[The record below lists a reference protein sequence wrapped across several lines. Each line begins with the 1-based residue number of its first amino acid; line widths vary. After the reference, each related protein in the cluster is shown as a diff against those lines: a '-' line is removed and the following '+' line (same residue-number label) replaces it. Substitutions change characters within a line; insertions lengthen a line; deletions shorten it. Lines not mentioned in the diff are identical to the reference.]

1 MKPNDPPARASDAAQ
16 TQSGGDSLQADLGR
30 QVYYQCDGWAPSL
43 TGLDPHWRILPLAE
57 NCPALEG
64 GLAVALVDRLEL
76 LNESWSAAIREHRVR
91 LLFTLG
97 AEGEVA
103 PQARALPIFAV
114 VQIAAPAPVLGSQI
128 RAAFDNLLL
137 MRRQR
142 EIEKQVRRSQ
152 SEIDRLNEIGIALSS
167 QHDRESLLN
176 LILRKSR
183 EISQSDAGS
192 LYLLEED
199 GNGGRRLRFTL
210 SQNDSGKP
218 SYAESHLA
226 IDNASVAGY
235 VALTGVELAID
246 DVHRI
251 DPTLPFRCN
260 FTYGE
265 ESGYR
270 IRSMLAVPMKNP
282 QGEIIGVVQLINCK
296 RDAALPLD
304 RHSLETMV
312 VPFPEQCRPM
322 VRSVASQA
330 AVAIENIRLYESI
343 ETLFEGFVRASVTAI
358 ESRDPT
364 TSGHSFRVADL
375 TLGLAQAVDRA
386 DTAPFRDVRFSR
398 GEMKELRY
406 ASLLH
411 DFGKVGVREQ
421 VLVKAK
427 KLYPG
432 QLELIQQRFAY
443 ARKAL
448 EHAQSERKLAYLL
461 DKGRDEFLR
470 QQTKF
475 ENEIEVQLREVDE
488 LLGFI
493 VRCNEPT
500 FLHEGNVAGLARVAA
515 RQVADADGRPVP
527 LLLPQEA
534 RLLAIPQGSLDD
546 AERLQI
552 QSHVDHTQNFLR
564 QIPWTKE
571 IKNVAEIAA
580 AHHEKLDGTGYPH
593 SLAGRDIPIQSKMMT
608 IADIFDA
615 LSAGDRPYKPAVPWE
630 RALDILHD
638 EGKRGMIDGD
648 ILRLFREAEVFRRVG
663 QRRPD
668 PV

>member
-1 MKPNDPPARASDAAQ
+1 MQ
-16 TQSGGDSLQADLGR
+16 TRLGGDSPQADLAR
-30 QVYYQCDGWAPSL
+30 QVYYQCDEWAPSL
-43 TGLDPHWRILPLAE
+43 SGLDPHWRIAPLAE
-57 NCPALEG
+57 HCPAGEG
-64 GLAVALVDRLEL
+64 GLAVALVNRLAL
-76 LNESWSAAIREHRVR
+76 LNQSWSAAIREHRVR
-91 LLFTLG
+91 LLYALG

-103 PQARALPIFAV
+103 PQAGALPIFAV

-128 RAAFDNLLL
+128 RAAFENLLL

-142 EIEKQVRRSQ
+142 EIEKQVQRSQ

-192 LYLLEED
+192 LYLVED
-199 GNGGRRLRFTL
+199 DGKGGRRLRFTQT
-210 SQNDSGKP
+210 QNDSIQEP
-218 SYAESHLA
+218 MAEAYLP
-226 IDNASVAGY
+226 IDHTSIAGY
-235 VALTGVELAID
+235 VALTGTELVLD
-246 DVHRI
+246 DVYQIPR
-251 DPTLPFRCN
+251 DLPFTFNAR
-260 FTYGE
+260 YDE
-265 ESGYR
+265 EYGYR
-270 IRSMLAVPMKNP
+270 CKSMLAVPMKNP
-282 QGEIIGVVQLINCK
+282 QEEIIGVVQLVNCK
-296 RDAALPLD
+296 RDAALRVD
-304 RHSLETMV
+304 QRSVDAVV

-322 VRSVASQA
+322 LRSLASQA
-330 AVAIENIRLYESI
+330 AVAVENIRLYESI

-470 QQTKF
+470 QQAEF
-475 ENEIEVQLREVDE
+475 ENEIELQLREVDE

-493 VRCNEPT
+493 VHCNEPT

-515 RQVADADGRPVP
+515 RQVADADGRPVA
-527 LLLPQEA
+527 LLLPEEA
-534 RLLAIPQGSLDD
+534 RLLAIPQGSLDE

-638 EGKRGMIDGD
+638 EGKRGVIDGD

-663 QRRPD
+663 PRRPD
-668 PV
+668 PL

>member
-1 MKPNDPPARASDAAQ
+1 MKLNDPFVRESDAAQ
-16 TQSGGDSLQADLGR
+16 TQSGGDFLQAELGR
-30 QVYYQCDGWAPSL
+30 QVYYQCEGWATSL
-43 TGLDPHWRILPLAE
+43 SGLDPHWRILPLAE

-91 LLFTLG
+91 LLYVLG

-142 EIEKQVRRSQ
+142 EIEKQVQRSQ

-192 LYLLEED
+192 LYLVED
-199 GNGGRRLRFTL
+199 DGKGGRRLRFTL
-210 SQNDSGKP
+210 SQNDSGEP
-218 SYAESHLA
+218 SVAESHLP

-246 DVHRI
+246 DVCRI
-251 DPTLPFRCN
+251 DPTLPFRFN
-260 FTYGE
+260 SSYGE
-265 ESGYR
+265 ESGYP
-270 IRSMLAVPMKNP
+270 IKSMLAVPMKNP

-296 RDAALPLD
+296 RDAALPVD
-304 RHSLETMV
+304 WHGLETMV
-312 VPFPEQCRPM
+312 VPFPEQCRRM

-470 QQTKF
+470 QQAEF

-515 RQVADADGRPVP
+515 RQVADADGRPLA

-534 RLLAIPQGSLDD
+534 RLLAIPQGSLDE

-593 SLAGRDIPIQSKMMT
+593 SLAGAGYPDT
-608 IADIFDA
+608 IENDDHRRYLRRTVGWRPA
-615 LSAGDRPYKPAVPWE
+615 L
-630 RALDILHD
+630 
-638 EGKRGMIDGD
+638 
-648 ILRLFREAEVFRRVG
+648 
-663 QRRPD
+663 
-668 PV
+668 